1 MASKL
6 MSTQDG
12 MEGEERKF
20 KRLEKKEV
28 WKEIG
33 EGYRDIREGYRE
45 TWKRVF
51 VSLNLQGREKDQE
64 RARKKKKNL

>member
-1 MASKL
+1 

-12 MEGEERKF
+12 IEGEERKF

-33 EGYRDIREGYRE
+33 SVIEIEERVEGGRD
-45 TWKRVF
+45 
-51 VSLNLQGREKDQE
+51 LE
-64 RARKKKKNL
+64 RHGNKFLSS